1 MTGPPGSGK
10 SLLAQCLPTLLPPLS
25 WEEAIAVNRI
35 YSAAGLLSKERP
47 WIRRRPFRSP
57 HIHITRTG
65 MIGGGVPFQPGEI
78 SLAQHGVLYLDE
90 ISEVS
95 RTVLECLRQPAEEGR
110 ITLSRNWGT
119 LELPADFQLVGTSN
133 PCYCGYYGDSRI
145 PCRCSAYEIKRYRNK
160 LSGPMLDRIDLRI
173 SVPRVEG
180 AELQWDEGLP
190 ETSAQ
195 VRQRVRKVW
204 EIQRLR
210 RQEGHWDLKGLLH
223 ALTPAA
229 RQALGQVYDRQG
241 MTARGCSKLLRIAR
255 TIADLSGDDSITAET
270 LAEAVHYRG

>member
-1 MTGPPGSGK
+1 
-10 SLLAQCLPTLLPPLS
+10 
-25 WEEAIAVNRI
+25 
-35 YSAAGLLSKERP
+35 
-47 WIRRRPFRSP
+47 
-57 HIHITRTG
+57 
-65 MIGGGVPFQPGEI
+65 
-78 SLAQHGVLYLDE
+78 
-90 ISEVS
+90 VS

-190 ETSAQ
+190 ETSAK